1 MEREMSGGR
10 ALKRKILSMLQA
22 EDVNESLAE
31 LERMAGRQVVNPLF
45 SLLLNENE
53 TIRWRAVVAMGT
65 VIARLADSDLESAR
79 IVMRRLMWSLND
91 ESGGI
96 GWGAPEVM
104 AEAMARHSA
113 LAREY
118 ISVFC
123 SYADLEGNHLEY
135 EPLQRGLLW
144 GLLRLARQDRDLVSE
159 VLPHVANY
167 LKSQD
172 AAVRGPAAW
181 VAGLIGAVD
190 AVTEIARLSHD
201 EAEFRVYL
209 DGEFHTRRVKDTVRE
224 ALASLERQS
233 HELLK

>member
-1 MEREMSGGR
+1 MEREMTGGR
-10 ALKRKILSMLQA
+10 ALKRKILRLLQA

-31 LERMAGRQVVNPLF
+31 LERMPGRQVVNPLF

-65 VIARLADSDLESAR
+65 VIARLADSDMESAR

-123 SYADLEGNHLEY
+123 SYADEEGNYLEY

-144 GLLRLARQDRDLVSE
+144 GLLRLARQDPELVRDVIPR
-159 VLPHVANY
+159 VPNY

-172 AAVRGPAAW
+172 PAVRGPAAW
-181 VAGLIGAVD
+181 VAGLVGSVD
-190 AVTEIARLSHD
+190 AVTELAHLSQD
-201 EAEFRVYL
+201 EAEFRTYI
-209 DGEFHTRRVKDTVRE
+209 DGEFHTQRVKDTVSE

-233 HELLK
+233 REFLK